1 MNPDN
6 IWDLPFGTPAE
17 LELHADWGTLTIVPV
32 EPGGQP
38 RLQLHRGT
46 EHIVPEIEKHGG
58 LVRVRLEPRRD
69 FSWFGAWDCKATL
82 HVPPDVRA
90 HIQTNAGSVHARDLE
105 GCELGIKANAG
116 KIELANVHGLLHL
129 AADAGSVSGRDV
141 GGYLNVE
148 TQAGQVRLEVTELL
162 PGEHRV
168 RATMGEVRLQLAP
181 GLDVCIEAH
190 TSLGS
195 IRNDYPSRQ
204 SAPTKL
210 QLSTEMGSVRIE
222 QGGFNM
228 SSRPR
233 VPRQPERPAAPVERA
248 TDPELERILKMV
260 EAGELS
266 AQEAD
271 DLLQAMGKA

>member
-1 MNPDN
+1 MSV
-6 IWDLPFGTPAE
+6 
-17 LELHADWGTLTIVPV
+17 TLTLISGYPANTPV
-32 EPGGQP
+32 FAACRTPYSRWKIADR
-38 RLQLHRGT
+38 RLLFT
-46 EHIVPEIEKHGG
+46 SP
-58 LVRVRLEPRRD
+58 
-69 FSWFGAWDCKATL
+69 
-82 HVPPDVRA
+82 
-90 HIQTNAGSVHARDLE
+90 
-105 GCELGIKANAG
+105 
-116 KIELANVHGLLHL
+116 L

-233 VPRQPERPAAPVERA
+233 PRQPERPAAPVDRA